1 MIFHITY
8 EFSPVQRND
17 AQKRF
22 KETGA
27 PPPSGV
33 TMIGRWHCVQGHKG
47 FTIAECS
54 DPEAIAKWIQDWA
67 DLISFEVTPVLND
80 EQFTR
85 VIS

>member
-8 EFSPVQRND
+8 SYLPERRNA
-17 AQKRF
+17 AQQRF

-27 PPPSGV
+27 PSPAGI
-33 TMIGRWHCVQGHKG
+33 TMIGRWHDSGGQRG
-47 FTIAECS
+47 FLIAETS
-54 DPEAIAKWIQDWA
+54 EGEAIARWLQDWT
-67 DLISFEVTPVLND
+67 DLLTFQVTPVLND